1 MTLLL
6 AVDGGNSKT
15 DLALLSADGELLS
28 LRRGPLSSPH
38 HMGLDGSL
46 DVLEELLMEA
56 LAEAGVERDGKPV
69 ASVGR
74 VLLAGADLPAEE
86 RELQKAVER
95 RGWAERLVAGNDTFA
110 VLRAGTER
118 GWGVAVVCGAGFNC
132 VGVGP
137 DGRQVRF
144 PSLGLITGDWGGGY
158 DVGLA
163 GLTAAARSEDGRGE
177 RSALERS
184 LPAHFGFDTPLELA
198 KAIHQRRLQHARL
211 GELPPLVYAEAEAG
225 DAAAIAIVERLAGE
239 VADFARTAIDRL
251 ALGREPVDVVL
262 GGGLLRRAPERLAPA
277 RARRAAR
284 PRGERDRARVAAD
297 RRGRAA
303 GPGRLRG
310 RARGQGARARR
321 AARRGGRHDR
331 RERWLRSASSR
342 PRACSR
348 GRPSPR
354 WTRST

>member
-1 MTLLL
+1 
-6 AVDGGNSKT
+6 
-15 DLALLSADGELLS
+15 
-28 LRRGPLSSPH
+28 
-38 HMGLDGSL
+38 MGLDGSL

-86 RELQKAVER
+86 RELQEAVER

-225 DAAAIAIVERLAGE
+225 DDAAIAIVERLAGE

-262 GGGLLRRAPERLAPA
+262 GGGLLRRAPERLL
-277 RARRAAR
+277 RRV
-284 PRGERDRARVAAD
+284 RDEL
-297 RRGRAA
+297 RGREANVIVLESPPIAGAALLALDDCAA
-303 GPGRLRG
+303 GPEAKERVRAELRD
-310 RARGQGARARR
+310 AV
-321 AARRGGRHDR
+321 AAMTGGSD
-331 RERWLRSASSR
+331 
-342 PRACSR
+342 
-348 GRPSPR
+348 G
-354 WTRST
+354 

>member
-38 HMGLDGSL
+38 HVGLDGSL
-46 DVLEELLMEA
+46 DVLERLLGEA
-56 LAEAGVERDGKPV
+56 LAEAGVERDGQPV

-86 RELQKAVER
+86 QELQAAIER

-118 GWGVAVVCGAGFNC
+118 SFGVAVVCGAGFNC

-163 GLTAAARSEDGRGE
+163 ALSAAARSADGRGE
-177 RSALERS
+177 RSSLEQS
-184 LPAHFGFDTPLELA
+184 VPAYFGFRTPLELA
-198 KAIHQRRLQHARL
+198 EAIHLHELPGARL
-211 GELPPLVYAEAEAG
+211 GELPPLVYAAAESG
-225 DAAAIAIVERLAGE
+225 DAQATAIV
-239 VADFARTAIDRL
+239 DRL
-251 ALGREPVDVVL
+251 AAEVEAFARVAIDGLELGGEAVDVVL
-262 GGGLLRRAPERLAPA
+262 GGGLLRSAPA
-277 RARRAAR
+277 RLLEHVRGELAGRRANVIVLDSPPIAGAALLALDDCAADPEAKR
-284 PRGERDRARVAAD
+284 RVRAELAEAVAAMT
-297 RRGRAA
+297 
-303 GPGRLRG
+303 
-310 RARGQGARARR
+310 
-321 AARRGGRHDR
+321 GGSDV
-331 RERWLRSASSR
+331 
-342 PRACSR
+342 
-348 GRPSPR
+348 
-354 WTRST
+354 